1 MDLYFNKGAKFTKW
15 VTAAGL
21 LQEPFVLVDVG
32 VQGGEHRHW
41 HLLGDHLVVHGFDAL
56 EEAVTQLRRRN
67 ALRSNRH
74 YHAVAAGNVNDERTF
89 YVNAANPTAS
99 SMFRQR
105 ASRFDVHMREEPRQV
120 QVRRLDTLLM
130 QGIIPR
136 ADFLK
141 VDVERFETDVLL
153 GARQLIAA
161 GVLGVETESNFG
173 ISADLPNGH
182 FSAVS
187 AILVD
192 HGLLVFD
199 LAFNRV
205 PRASFQRALAAKG
218 LSPVSVHEGIG
229 KPSTLNVLFCR
240 DAIQE
245 IDEAES
251 YPTPPRP
258 LGLDQ
263 LIKLIVI
270 YELHGLNDIAVD
282 TVDRFATLL
291 GGRLDV
297 SRAIKLLADPACRD
311 ESLDTA
317 LGRRVR
323 ELEQSTSWRITAP
336 MRALKRALQR
346 ITRMA

>member
-1 MDLYFNKGAKFTKW
+1 MDLYFNEGAKFTKW
-15 VTAAGL
+15 VTSAGF
-21 LQEPFVLVDVG
+21 LQEPFVLIDVG

-56 EEAVTQLRRRN
+56 EEAVAQLRRKNGWR
-67 ALRSNRH
+67 ANRH
-74 YHAVAAGNVNDERTF
+74 YHAVAAGKLDEERTF

-99 SMFRQR
+99 SMFRQG
-105 ASRFDVHMREEPRQV
+105 ASRFDLQIREQTRKV
-120 QVRRLDTLLM
+120 QVRRLDTLLS
-130 QGIIPR
+130 QGVIPR

-141 VDVERFETDVLL
+141 VDVEGFEIDVLL
-153 GARQLIAA
+153 GAQQLIAA
-161 GVLGVETESNFG
+161 GVLGIETESNFG
-173 ISADLPNGH
+173 ISTNLRNGH
-182 FSAVS
+182 FSAIS
-187 AILVD
+187 DILVD

-205 PRASFQRALAAKG
+205 PRASFQRALVAKG
-218 LSPVSVHEGIG
+218 LPPASIHEGIG

-245 IDEAES
+245 ADIAGS
-251 YPTPPRP
+251 YPAPPRP
-258 LGLDQ
+258 LSIDQ
-263 LIKLIVI
+263 LIKLVMI

-282 TVDRFATLL
+282 TVDRFATVL
-291 GGRLDV
+291 GARLDV
-297 SRAIKLLADPACRD
+297 GRAIELLADPSCRD

-336 MRALKRALQR
+336 LRGLKRALQK
-346 ITRMA
+346 IARMP

>member
-1 MDLYFNKGAKFTKW
+1 MDLYFNEGAKFTKW
-15 VTAAGL
+15 ITAAGL
-21 LQEPFVLVDVG
+21 LHEPFVLVDVG

-41 HLLGDHLVVHGFDAL
+41 RLLGDHLVVHGFDAL
-56 EEAVTQLRRRN
+56 EEAVAQLRRQN

-74 YHAVAAGNVNDERTF
+74 YHAFAAGNVDGERTF

-99 SMFRQR
+99 SMFRQG
-105 ASRFDVHMREEPRQV
+105 ASRFDLETREEPRQV
-120 QVRRLDTLLM
+120 QVRRLDTLLT
-130 QGIIPR
+130 QGTIPR

-141 VDVERFETDVLL
+141 IDVEGFEMDVLL
-153 GARQLIAA
+153 GARQLLAA

-173 ISADLPNGH
+173 VSADLPNGH

-187 AILVD
+187 DILVD

-199 LAFNRV
+199 LAFNRIA
-205 PRASFQRALAAKG
+205 RATFERALAAKG
-218 LSPVSVHEGIG
+218 VAANVHGVG

-245 IDEAES
+245 TDEAEA
-251 YPTPPRP
+251 YPAPPRP

-263 LIKLIVI
+263 LIKLIII

-282 TVDRFATLL
+282 TVDRFAPLL
-291 GGRLDV
+291 GSRLDLA
-297 SRAIKLLADPACRD
+297 RAIELLADPACRD

-323 ELEQSTSWRITAP
+323 ELEQSTSWRVTAP
-336 MRALKRALQR
+336 LRGLKRALQK
-346 ITRMA
+346 ISRMA

>member
-1 MDLYFNKGAKFTKW
+1 MDLYFNEDAKFTKW

-21 LQEPFVLVDVG
+21 LHEPFVLVDVG

-56 EEAVTQLRRRN
+56 DEAVAQLRRQN

-74 YHAVAAGNVNDERTF
+74 YHAFAAGKRDEVRTF

-99 SMFRQR
+99 SMFQQG
-105 ASRFDVHMREEPRQV
+105 ASRFDLETREQPRKV
-120 QVRRLDTLLM
+120 QVRRLDTLLT
-130 QGIIPR
+130 QGVIPR

-141 VDVERFETDVLL
+141 VDVEGFELDVLL

-161 GVLGVETESNFG
+161 GLLAVETESNFEV
-173 ISADLPNGH
+173 SASLRNGH
-182 FSAVS
+182 FSAIS
-187 AILVD
+187 DILVD

-205 PRASFQRALAAKG
+205 PRATFQRALVAKG
-218 LSPVSVHEGIG
+218 FPPASIHDGIG

-245 IDEAES
+245 ADEAES
-251 YPTPPRP
+251 YPAPPRP

-263 LIKLIVI
+263 LIKLVII

-282 TVDRFATLL
+282 TVDRFATIL
-291 GGRLDV
+291 GARFDV
-297 SRAIKLLADPACRD
+297 GHAIALLADPSCRD

-336 MRALKRALQR
+336 LRGLKRALQKIAR
-346 ITRMA
+346 VS